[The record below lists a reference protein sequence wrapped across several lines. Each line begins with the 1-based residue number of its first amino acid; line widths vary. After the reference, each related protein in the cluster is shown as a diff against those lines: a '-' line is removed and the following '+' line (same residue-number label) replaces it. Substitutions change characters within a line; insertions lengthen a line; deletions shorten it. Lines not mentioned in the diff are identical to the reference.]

1 MTILDL
7 SLKKLEAAST
17 TAEYPW
23 KNAIDFFENPKFLN
37 ARLFPNQRLILKLW
51 NLITDFTPYEKK
63 TLDKW
68 IEGFK
73 DEDYR
78 NGVSPNVLDK
88 IAKLKEDGWEWFPQI
103 VAVLGRQAGKTFMT
117 GLQLSYCIACFLWTE
132 NWGAPH
138 SDLGHEPRVLVMA
151 TKEGQAQ
158 GGIFK
163 DLYNAVVS
171 NPFFRPYILR
181 ALPTKLEFTTL
192 TDASRTARLMVEM
205 RGKKMTPFISLMAR
219 PISSN
224 VNSERGFSMPFFAFD
239 EAFFAK
245 QGESAVSGNAAI
257 EAMLPA
263 LMKFAP
269 HSMAIFPSS
278 PSSRSG
284 KLYEIYLNGLQPDNF
299 DTLICQMPSW
309 ETYENPPE
317 GMHPTAVPPDPD
329 GSPLAQIL
337 AGKEKNNPYGFRVE
351 YRAQFADSM
360 HQYFNP
366 DIVKAI
372 FSLPGAVTKRQG
384 ANQYRIHCDPAR
396 VNDDFSWMVA
406 HKDQDVLKVDY
417 YGVFRASDFPLH
429 VINYEKVEEWIQS
442 LIKAFRPV
450 SVTFDQFNSAFLVDR
465 LNSFA
470 RASNIRTQVKAVPA
484 TAKSNREAYETLKR
498 EMGAGLV
505 ASYSDN
511 LNIVDKSR
519 SLLEA
524 SLDLV
529 QENDGK
535 IAKPRLTGYGHLDLV
550 DCLADLCMEF
560 SEEGAS
566 KEAKNV
572 EAWNAWARGQS
583 QFGGFGY

>member
-1 MTILDL
+1 MTLLDL
-7 SLKKLEAAST
+7 SLEKLKASAT
-17 TAEYPW
+17 CAEYPW
-23 KNAIDFFENPKFLN
+23 KDAIDFFENPKFLG
-37 ARLFPNQRLILKLW
+37 AKLFPNQRLILKLW
-51 NLITDFTPYEKK
+51 NLQTDFTPYEKK
-63 TLDKW
+63 TLEKW
-68 IEGFK
+68 KEGFQV
-73 DEDYR
+73 EDYR
-78 NGVSPNVLDK
+78 DGVSPNVLEK
-88 IAKLKEDGWEWFPQI
+88 IAKLKKEGWEWFPQI
-103 VAVLGRQAGKTFMT
+103 VPVLGRQAGKTFMT

-138 SDLGHEPRVLVMA
+138 SDLGHEPRVLIMA
-151 TKEGQAQ
+151 TKESQAQ

-163 DLYNAVVS
+163 DLYNAVVT

-192 TDASRTARLMVEM
+192 TDASRSARLMVEM
-205 RGKKMTPFISLMAR
+205 KGKKVQPFISLIAR

-224 VNSERGFSMPFFAFD
+224 VNSERGYSMPFFAFD

-245 QGESAVSGNAAI
+245 GGESAVSGNAAI

-269 HSMAIFPSS
+269 HSIAIFPSS
-278 PSSRSG
+278 PASRSG
-284 KLYEIYLNGLQPDNF
+284 KLYEIYLNGLKDDNF

-309 ETYENPPE
+309 ETYDNAPE
-317 GMHPTAVPPDPD
+317 GMHPTAVPPDPN

-337 AGKEKNNPYGFRVE
+337 ASKEKDDPYGFRVE
-351 YRAQFADSM
+351 YRGQFADSM

-372 FSLPGAVTKRQG
+372 FTLKAPQMKRQG
-384 ANQYRIHCDPAR
+384 ANQYRMHCDPAR

-406 HKDQDVLKVDY
+406 HKEGDILKVDL

-429 VINYEKVEEWIQS
+429 VINYEKVEEKLQQ

-465 LNSFA
+465 LQSFA
-470 RASNIRTQVKAVPA
+470 RNSQIRTQVKAIPA

-498 EMGAGLV
+498 QMGAGFV
-505 ASYSDN
+505 ESYSDD
-511 LNIVDKSR
+511 LNIVDRSR

-535 IAKPRLTGYGHLDLV
+535 ISKPRLTGYGHLDLV
-550 DCLADLCMEF
+550 DCLADLCLEF
-560 SEEGAS
+560 QEGGQS
-566 KEAKNV
+566 KDAQNV
-572 EAWNAWARGQS
+572 EAWNAWARS
-583 QFGGFGY
+583 QNPFQAFGR